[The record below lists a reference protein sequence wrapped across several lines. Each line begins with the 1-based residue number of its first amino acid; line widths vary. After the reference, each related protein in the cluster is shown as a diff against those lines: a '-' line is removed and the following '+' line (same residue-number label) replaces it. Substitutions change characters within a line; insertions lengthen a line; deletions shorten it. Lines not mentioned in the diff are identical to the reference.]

1 MAVDQGGGDLPVK
14 PCALGAGAVVRD
26 SRVIAPRCNRQRC
39 RRNKSQ
45 EYLHWLCR
53 RDQHT
58 TALTK
63 AVTAEVRMWEGYTTA
78 RRTRVRDMRH
88 ARLEA
93 GRVRKFKDPLL
104 GGYLEHI
111 GFSEAL
117 AARKFP
123 PRLGGG
129 EGFKGVIPC
138 TCHAHAHVHVPV
150 HVICV
155 VCVVAR
161 SGANTAR
168 SYRVCASQPRRM
180 PSLRVTAVLLAL
192 ASPREAAGWHV
203 SSHYLT
209 SGLGHS
215 RPPLRSTAPV
225 TVRGSEAAGSEAA
238 GSDKDAITTAV
249 RRLNSSTKWL
259 VTIAQ
264 TGAVWSRR
272 DFVSPFLVLGA
283 ILSAFATGTLKE
295 LINESRPAGA
305 PFADPGMPSSH
316 ALVSTFAAVGWAL
329 HLRSNLASA
338 LLLSGAVSVSVL
350 RVSGSHTLDRIP
362 SCTRS

>member
-123 PRLGGG
+123 PRLGGE
-129 EGFKGVIPC
+129 EGFKL
-138 TCHAHAHVHVPV
+138 A
-150 HVICV
+150 
-155 VCVVAR
+155 
-161 SGANTAR
+161 
-168 SYRVCASQPRRM
+168 CASRLPPTLTRPDKIRKYALGYLVNPPSVWPGFSLKPRAEDGGNEM
-180 PSLRVTAVLLAL
+180 VT
-192 ASPREAAGWHV
+192 REYA
-203 SSHYLT
+203 
-209 SGLGHS
+209 
-215 RPPLRSTAPV
+215 
-225 TVRGSEAAGSEAA
+225 
-238 GSDKDAITTAV
+238 
-249 RRLNSSTKWL
+249 
-259 VTIAQ
+259 
-264 TGAVWSRR
+264 
-272 DFVSPFLVLGA
+272 
-283 ILSAFATGTLKE
+283 
-295 LINESRPAGA
+295 
-305 PFADPGMPSSH
+305 
-316 ALVSTFAAVGWAL
+316 
-329 HLRSNLASA
+329 
-338 LLLSGAVSVSVL
+338 
-350 RVSGSHTLDRIP
+350 
-362 SCTRS
+362 